1 MVYSF
6 YPFIQL
12 SSHEEQLQG
21 FLIFI
26 YCDRLYFPKL
36 ATFHMLF
43 QNLATSPKPC
53 KLILSQEPPNVTSSE
68 MKDKYLLIYYFLVC
82 IYACVC
88 AKSLQSCRLFVTPR
102 TIAGQAP
109 LFMGFSSQEYQS
121 GWSCPPPGDLPN
133 PGIQPTSLSI
143 SCTGRQALPL
153 APPGNHMYI

>member
-43 QNLATSPKPC
+43 QNLVTSPEPC

-68 MKDKYLLIYYFLVC
+68 MKDKYLLILYFLVC
-82 IYACVC
+82 SWTYGPCTEEGAEEEGEGF
-88 AKSLQSCRLFVTPR
+88 KEGQELQ
-102 TIAGQAP
+102 
-109 LFMGFSSQEYQS
+109 
-121 GWSCPPPGDLPN
+121 
-133 PGIQPTSLSI
+133 
-143 SCTGRQALPL
+143 
-153 APPGNHMYI
+153 